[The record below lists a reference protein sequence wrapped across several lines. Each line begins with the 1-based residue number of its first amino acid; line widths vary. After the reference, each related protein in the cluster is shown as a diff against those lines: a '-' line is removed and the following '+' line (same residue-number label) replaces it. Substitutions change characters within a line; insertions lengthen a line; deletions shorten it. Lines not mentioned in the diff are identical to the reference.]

1 MLRFSRP
8 KGPGFGISADFYLS
22 VLASQA
28 VLPPL
33 LRVINPT
40 GEGGAATG
48 FGVPL
53 APDATKDSLGLPLA
67 RGAYALASK
76 DRKTVLKLVV
86 VSKDEI
92 GFDTE
97 AVARHSES
105 LGLEGE
111 ALARIRGTW
120 TLLQLRFESHDPAV
134 YPALDFVLALASR
147 LAALTDG
154 VVADPISQRYRL
166 PQEVFAQPRVNPL
179 VDAREHVAIHIRGEA
194 AGVHAYTKGLQKFA
208 APELEIEGL
217 EPGSEMAAESF
228 LTAAAQSILEGHL
241 LKVGKR
247 IGPFL
252 VREGGNDPGL
262 WEGIPCFVLVAPANL
277 TPSQALSPGG

>member
-33 LRVINPT
+33 LRVVNPA

-53 APDATKDSLGLPLA
+53 AADATKDSLGQPLT

-76 DRKTVLKLVV
+76 DRKSVLKLVV

-111 ALARIRGTW
+111 ALARIRATW
-120 TLLQLRFESHDPAV
+120 TLLQLRFESHDPDV
-134 YPALDFVLALASR
+134 YPALDFVLALAAR
-147 LAALTDG
+147 LATLTDG
-154 VVADPISQRYRL
+154 VVADPISQRYLL
-166 PQEVFAQPRVNPL
+166 PEEVFARPRVNPR
-179 VDAREHVAIHIRGEA
+179 VDAREHVAIHIRGDS
-194 AGVHAYTKGLQKFA
+194 AGVHAYTKGIQKFA
-208 APELEIEGL
+208 MPELEILGL
-217 EPGSEMAAESF
+217 EPGSEVAVESF
-228 LTAAAQSILEGHL
+228 LLGAAQSILEGHV
-241 LKVGKR
+241 LKVGR
-247 IGPFL
+247 RVGRFQ
-252 VREGGNDPGL
+252 VREGGLDPGL
-262 WEGIPCFVLVAPANL
+262 WEGIPCLVLEPPAGL
-277 TPSQALSPGG
+277 SPTQALG